1 MITKLITHAQA
12 RLSTFRRDE
21 SGATIVEYGVA
32 LLIVVTVGVF
42 VVGVIG
48 DQIADI
54 FGDVRADLATE
65 TGIGAQ

>member
-32 LLIVVTVGVF
+32 LLIVIAIGLGVF
-42 VVGVIG
+42 GTIG
-48 DQIADI
+48 GSLNKI
-54 FGDVRADLATE
+54 FGAVNTALSSAT
-65 TGIGAQ
+65 GSL